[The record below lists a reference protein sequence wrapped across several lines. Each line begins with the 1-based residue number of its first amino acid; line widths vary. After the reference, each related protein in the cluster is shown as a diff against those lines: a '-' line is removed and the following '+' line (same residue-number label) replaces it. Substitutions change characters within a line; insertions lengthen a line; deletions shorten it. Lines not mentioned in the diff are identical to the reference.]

1 MKAVFADTSF
11 FLASLNPDDQLH
23 QKAISVSR
31 EITGLRLTTGFVLL
45 EVGNAMSRAAL
56 RSRFVEFYTWISEHP
71 RVRIVPASGE
81 LFHRGYELYTARE
94 DKDWSLTD
102 CISFIV
108 MRDEELQA
116 ALTHD
121 QHFEQAGYK
130 ALLHSA

>member
-11 FLASLNPDDQLH
+11 FLASLNPGDQLH
-23 QKAISVSR
+23 ERAISVSR
-31 EITGLRLTTGFVLL
+31 EVTALRLTTGFVLL

-56 RSRFVEFYTWISEHP
+56 RSRFVEFYTWLGQHP
-71 RVRIVPASGE
+71 GVRIVPVSEE
-81 LFHRGYELYTARE
+81 LFHRGYELYATRE

-130 ALLHSA
+130 ALLR

>member
-23 QKAISVSR
+23 ERAISVSR
-31 EITGLRLTTGFVLL
+31 EVTALRLTTGFVLL

-56 RSRFVEFYTWISEHP
+56 RSRFVEFYTWLGQHP
-71 RVRIVPASGE
+71 RVRIVPVSEE
-81 LFHRGYELYTARE
+81 LFHRGYELYAARE

-108 MRDEELQA
+108 MREEELQA

-130 ALLHSA
+130 ALLR

>member
-1 MKAVFADTSF
+1 MTTVFADTSF

-23 QKAISVSR
+23 ERAITVSR
-31 EITGLRLTTGFVLL
+31 EVIATRLTTGFVLL
-45 EVGNAMSRAAL
+45 EVGNAMSRAML
-56 RSRFVEFYTWISEHP
+56 RPRFVEFYTWLGRHPHVRVVPVSE
-71 RVRIVPASGE
+71 E
-81 LFHRGYELYTARE
+81 LFHRGYELYAARE

-108 MRDEELQA
+108 MRNEELQA

-130 ALLHSA
+130 ALLR